1 MKTIVYYYSRTG
13 SNNYLAERISG
24 RLKCEKEE
32 IRPRINNFFLFLLN
46 ISAGVKAVK
55 NKPSAYDRVFV
66 VGPVWVGRFIPPLK
80 GFLKKYR
87 EEIKNLYFVS
97 CCGSGDDQKDE
108 KFGHGPVFKQVK
120 ELIGDKCRE
129 CVAFPIGLVVGEDKK
144 KDADT
149 IMKTRLTDENF
160 KGEIEE
166 RFDRFIE
173 AVKE

>member
-13 SNNYLAERISG
+13 SNNYLAERISSK
-24 RLKCEKEE
+24 LKCEKEE
-32 IRPRINNFFLFLLN
+32 IKPRINNFFLFLLK

-55 NKPSAYDRVFV
+55 NKPSDYDRVIV

-108 KFGHGPVFKQVK
+108 KFGHGNVFKQVK

-129 CVAFPIGLVVGEDKK
+129 CVAFPIGLVVSEDKQ
-144 KDADT
+144 KDSET

-160 KGEIEE
+160 KGEIED
-166 RFDRFIE
+166 RFDKFIE
-173 AVKE
+173 GLK